1 MLLLFAA
8 KVGTFYA
15 FTAEVTAPCGMYADA
30 LNLRRTFS
38 LFRNT
43 GPALPSMSPLS
54 GAVKT
59 IASTISHATG
69 KRTSDLPPFVLQ

>member
-1 MLLLFAA
+1 
-8 KVGTFYA
+8 
-15 FTAEVTAPCGMYADA
+15 MYAAA

-54 GAVKT
+54 GSVNAIV
-59 IASTISHATG
+59 STISQATG
-69 KRTSDLPPFVLQ
+69 KRISSFRPFVLQQQLLSPSTVDLSVSPSPAYGEV